1 MAAYFGRVINDYVFS
16 HESST
21 LPPSLSQ
28 KESLYHGNKSE
39 ILGCIVPADLDNQ
52 RPVTTAAV
60 LDGAVLIQM
69 LRPGS
74 AMTIR
79 DYFTDV
85 FAPYILSW
93 FERNNLV
100 DIVWDVYSKTSLK
113 SGTREQRG
121 SGARMQVTFSTKIPS
136 NWASF
141 LCVDL
146 NKQELFVELAKN
158 LKDIILPPGKQL
170 FTTILNDCASL
181 MPDADVSA
189 VAPCTQDE
197 ADTRLFLHVAAT
209 TVAGH
214 RRVMVRTSD
223 SDVVVLGVSAF
234 VALGQQ
240 IDELWIA
247 FGMRQRYRYIPV
259 HDIVREL
266 GPSKA
271 LALPAFHALT
281 GCDTTAAFFG
291 KGKKTAW
298 SV

>member
-1 MAAYFGRVINDYVFS
+1 M
-16 HESST
+16 
-21 LPPSLSQ
+21 
-28 KESLYHGNKSE
+28 
-39 ILGCIVPADLDNQ
+39 
-52 RPVTTAAV
+52 TAAV

-74 AMTIR
+74 AVAIR

-93 FERNNLV
+93 FERSNRV
-100 DIVWDVYSKTSLK
+100 DIVSDVYSKTSLK
-113 SGTREQRG
+113 TGTREQRG
-121 SGARMQVTFSTKIPS
+121 SGARRQVTFSTKIPS

-141 LCVDL
+141 LRID
-146 NKQELFVELAKN
+146 KQELFVEHAKN
-158 LKDIILPPGKQL
+158 LKDITLPPGKQL

-189 VAPCTQDE
+189 VALCTQEE
-197 ADTRLFLHVAAT
+197 ADTRLFLHVAVT

-214 RRVMVRTSD
+214 RQVMVQTSD

-271 LALPAFHALT
+271 FALPAFHALT
-281 GCDTTAAFFG
+281 GCDTTSAFLAKAKRQPG
-291 KGKKTAW
+291 QCGSLCQNSLCPYGCSLAQTQPKR
-298 SV
+298 